1 MLHGTTI
8 ATDAVPKHEGVTT
21 GPFTAENYRDVT
33 HIGRHQ
39 RPRNY
44 LIQRDITRQDRPL
57 VEEPEADGVEATAVR
72 FPFSSL
78 DDGHERR
85 AKEVVEESY
94 PRRT

>member
-39 RPRNY
+39 RPQNY
-44 LIQRDITRQDRPL
+44 LIQRDVTRQDRPL
-57 VEEPEADGVEATAVR
+57 VERRRKTVPERLTADGAV
-72 FPFSSL
+72 
-78 DDGHERR
+78 ERR
-85 AKEVVEESY
+85 LT
-94 PRRT
+94 RRPSGRPSGS